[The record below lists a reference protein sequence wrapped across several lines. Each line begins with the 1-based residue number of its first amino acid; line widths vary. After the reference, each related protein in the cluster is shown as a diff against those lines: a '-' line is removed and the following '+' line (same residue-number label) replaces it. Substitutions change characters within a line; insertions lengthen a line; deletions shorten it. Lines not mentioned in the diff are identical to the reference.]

1 MLGASAAR
9 ARLSSIVWTAR
20 ESKRLNASL
29 GISIHPLAV
38 MRTAV
43 TPAKGGARRCEYA
56 AQKAATVV
64 GGRQSS
70 IVWTDARWAPE
81 SAPKQKTDSPSH
93 GPPASVARPD
103 DRVRGRLRVVLRAIR
118 WAGQDINS
126 LVVHTMD
133 GPFNYAWER
142 RPDAYKRGAVGRSI
156 AGQGMEADLVH
167 TMDRLFRWGFLTK
180 DWLAP
185 RGEGA

>member
-1 MLGASAAR
+1 MAIVHSMDGRSLGAGVSTEAEDGLSIAR
-9 ARLSSIVWTAR
+9 AA
-20 ESKRLNASL
+20 
-29 GISIHPLAV
+29 
-38 MRTAV
+38 
-43 TPAKGGARRCEYA
+43 
-56 AQKAATVV
+56 
-64 GGRQSS
+64 
-70 IVWTDARWAPE
+70 
-81 SAPKQKTDSPSH
+81 
-93 GPPASVARPD
+93 ASVASPD